1 MLIQKKRLYGYVY
14 VFSVEYDSIDV
25 DDILDIQ
32 KYLIKKNKKKYDIK

>member
-1 MLIQKKRLYGYVY
+1 MY
-14 VFSVEYDSIDV
+14 VFSVEYDRIDV